1 MLHPDTKDKLAHY
14 LNHIDKADLIDLLL
28 PYHHHGTLDGRTA
41 TQILYTEDDIM
52 SLIVSALSAG
62 YDAGYRKGLK
72 Y

>member
-1 MLHPDTKDKLAHY
+1 M
-14 LNHIDKADLIDLLL
+14 DKADLIDLLL